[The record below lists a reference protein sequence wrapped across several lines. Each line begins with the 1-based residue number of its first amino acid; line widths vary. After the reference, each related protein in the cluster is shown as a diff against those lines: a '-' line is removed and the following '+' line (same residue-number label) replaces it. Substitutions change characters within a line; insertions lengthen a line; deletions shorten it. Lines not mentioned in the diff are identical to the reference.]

1 MRLSLA
7 AVKSNPAHLFI
18 IGGGDA
24 RSLWVALSE
33 RAVSPTTPLP
43 RAGTPNSQKS
53 TSSRSFPPGPHLSI
67 PTFQP
72 SRTIC
77 NLIFAERTVAFLL
90 PVECFLVLFSLFPFP
105 EEGNPSQTFVTA
117 PEKKRGFDKHLEEH
131 RRRRTRTRIARSTV
145 WDGAKELLD
154 LLCGTMPGATN
165 DGPSV
170 ALSCMCANRG
180 ASRRRAPF
188 LQEAL
193 EIVDIWLI
201 GSSRQQLLGQG
212 RCWSGTPPRAH
223 GRGEADER

>member
-1 MRLSLA
+1 MRLGLA
-7 AVKSNPAHLFI
+7 TVESNPAHLFI

-53 TSSRSFPPGPHLSI
+53 TSSRSFLPGPHLSI

-105 EEGNPSQTFVTA
+105 EEGNPSQTLFTA
-117 PEKKRGFDKHLEEH
+117 PEK
-131 RRRRTRTRIARSTV
+131 
-145 WDGAKELLD
+145 
-154 LLCGTMPGATN
+154 
-165 DGPSV
+165 
-170 ALSCMCANRG
+170 RG
-180 ASRRRAPF
+180 ASINISKSIAAVARGHELPDLQFGTERKSCWTCSAARCRVLPMMGPASPF
-188 LQEAL
+188 PVCVQ
-193 EIVDIWLI
+193 I
-201 GSSRQQLLGQG
+201 GKHREEERPFCKRLSRS
-212 RCWSGTPPRAH
+212 WIH
-223 GRGEADER
+223 G